1 MRPVD
6 YSSDCLMGH
15 DWVEGNCLVCH
26 QIAGAHLRIL
36 IKMLRGP
43 HQGAIR
49 SVDGGDLWQGG
60 ERLPSEFSVLR
71 QKRWL
76 PDRCG
81 ASTPPNFGVM
91 VDEKRAVWARSDA
104 CLGSREKGPAL

>member
-15 DWVEGNCLVCH
+15 DWVAGNCLVCH
-26 QIAGAHLRIL
+26 QIAGAHPRNL

-43 HQGAIR
+43 HQRAIR

-71 QKRWL
+71 QKRGCRIEAPRQRRGILAGW
-76 PDRCG
+76 PMKE
-81 ASTPPNFGVM
+81 AS
-91 VDEKRAVWARSDA
+91 
-104 CLGSREKGPAL
+104 LGTTE